1 MTDPSSPLVRS
12 AIAGDRAALLALL
25 EAARPDIRRYARST
39 CRAADIEDAVQE
51 TLWVVYRRIGT
62 VRAAAAFPA
71 WLFAIVRRAC
81 LRLARDLG
89 LVSSDGAALEAA
101 VLAETDADLRLDLV
115 KAIQSLPEHYRV
127 VVVMR
132 DLEERTI
139 DEIGRTLGETR
150 EAVKARLH
158 RARVL
163 LRAQLLR

>member
-1 MTDPSSPLVRS
+1 MTDPSSPLVRA

-25 EAARPDIRRYARST
+25 EAARPDIRRYARSA
-39 CRAADIEDAVQE
+39 CRAADIDDAVQE

-62 VRAAAAFPA
+62 VRAAASFPA
-71 WLFAIVRRAC
+71 WLFAVVRRAC
-81 LRLARDLG
+81 LRLARSVG
-89 LVSSDGAALEAA
+89 LVSSDGVAEETA
-101 VLAETDADLRLDLV
+101 VLAQTDADLRLDIV

-127 VVVMR
+127 IVVMR

-139 DEIGRTLGETR
+139 NEIGQALGETR

-163 LRAQLLR
+163 LRAQLLQ

>member
-1 MTDPSSPLVRS
+1 MTDPSSPLVRA
-12 AIAGDRAALLALL
+12 AIAGDHAALLALL

-39 CRAADIEDAVQE
+39 CRAADIDDAVQE

-71 WLFAIVRRAC
+71 WLFAVVRRAC
-81 LRLARDLG
+81 LRLARSVG
-89 LVSSDGAALEAA
+89 LVSSDGEAQEAAALAQ
-101 VLAETDADLRLDLV
+101 TDADLRLDIV
-115 KAIQSLPEHYRV
+115 KAIQSLPDHYRV
-127 VVVMR
+127 IVVMR

-139 DEIGRTLGETR
+139 NEIGQALGETR